1 MSRWINIL
9 GFTAL
14 LLKRYWRSTLSL
26 IVVYSIIVFAFAS
39 VLMFIQS
46 LSYES
51 GIVLRSLP
59 DVWVQRVIG
68 GRLVPID
75 NDVTA
80 GLAKIRGVSCV
91 HQRVWGYYFD
101 EGTGGVFTI
110 VGSDSIPDGLT
121 MLAGKGLTSFDTAG
135 VAVCG
140 TGYLELHG
148 VSIGSDIIFTDTE
161 RHLRTLRITGVFTS
175 SSDLITRD
183 LIVVPYGEAR
193 RLLGIGNTSSTDIA
207 IDVTNPD
214 EVETVVRKI
223 SQRIPNVR
231 VVTREQLISTY
242 QSLFGYRGSLF
253 LFGLMISLLA
263 FVILAWQKAGGLSS
277 KEQREIG
284 IQKAVGWSIP
294 DIMIQ
299 KFCEGTIIS
308 FNATLLG
315 LIAAYCHVFF
325 FGAPLLKPFL
335 VGWSVVF
342 PGFHLLSHL
351 ELSSIVLVFFL
362 SVIPYLAAT
371 VVPSW
376 KAAISD
382 PAEIMHA

>member
-1 MSRWINIL
+1 MSRWMNIL

-14 LLKRYWRSTLSL
+14 LLKRYWRNTLSL

-46 LSYES
+46 LSYEA
-51 GIVLRSLP
+51 GIVLRSVP
-59 DVWVQRVIG
+59 EVWVQRIIG
-68 GRLVPID
+68 GRLVPIE
-75 NDVTA
+75 NDVA
-80 GLAKIRGVSCV
+80 FELAKFRGVSNV

-110 VGSDSIPDGLT
+110 VGSDSIPVGLT
-121 MLAGKGLTSFDTAG
+121 IVTGKSLTPVDTG

-140 TGYLELHG
+140 TGYLEMHG
-148 VSIGSDIIFTDTE
+148 ISLGSHIILTDAE
-161 RHLRTLRITGVFTS
+161 RHLRTLRVIGVFSS

-183 LIVVPYGEAR
+183 LIVIPNGEAR
-193 RLLGIGNTSSTDIA
+193 RLLGVGRTFSTDIA
-207 IDVTNPD
+207 IDVANVD
-214 EVETVVRKI
+214 EVETIVKKI
-223 SQRIPNVR
+223 NQRLPNVR
-231 VVTREQLISTY
+231 VVTREQLIATY

-263 FVILAWQKAGGLSS
+263 FMILAWQKASGLSS

-299 KFCEGTIIS
+299 KFCEGAIVSI
-308 FNATLLG
+308 NATLLG

-325 FGAPLLKPFL
+325 FNAPLLKPFL
-335 VGWSVVF
+335 VGWSVVY
-342 PGFHLLSHL
+342 PDFHLITHV
-351 ELSSIVLVFFL
+351 ELSSIILVFFL

-382 PAEIMHA
+382 PSEVMHA